1 VPNGTFYK
9 PFREFAYIQGNLG
22 KMDKNWT
29 VIQTSHYAKH
39 LKPWLKFFPM
49 NKIFVYSAEELV
61 TNPAKVLKEL
71 QIFLQLRFYVGEPHF
86 KINGTGGFPCL
97 VDPNDSDQACV
108 NESMKAVHLPHNSFE
123 FGLTNNLKAFFL
135 KKNQDFFNL
144 TGKYY
149 QWT

>member
-1 VPNGTFYK
+1 
-9 PFREFAYIQGNLG
+9 
-22 KMDKNWT
+22 
-29 VIQTSHYAKH
+29 
-39 LKPWLKFFPM
+39 M

-97 VDPNDSDQACV
+97 VDPYDSDQACV
-108 NESMKAVHLPHNSFE
+108 NESMKAVHLPHNNFE